1 MLMPTI
7 RIDDE
12 VFNGL
17 KKLAEPFTDSPGSV
31 IRRLLVEK
39 GILKD
44 APARMRR
51 PAQEEQ
57 VQIKALTPA
66 LTPQDAYEQFLLV
79 TLNEEFAGHGEKRA
93 VTRAVIE
100 KMVRHGFIGPA
111 DLELVATGE
120 TKAENTITWGRNAL
134 KNRGLIRRGSKRGV
148 WELSDDGREAARNIT
163 LPKPARR

>member
-1 MLMPTI
+1 MPTI

-12 VFNGL
+12 VFDGL

-39 GILKD
+39 GILKA
-44 APARMRR
+44 APAKFRR
-51 PAQEEQ
+51 LTPAKPEKT
-57 VQIKALTPA
+57 KALTSA
-66 LTPQDAYEQFLLV
+66 LTTQQSYELFLLV
-79 TLNEEFAGHGEKRA
+79 TLNEDFDGRGEKRA
-93 VTRAVIE
+93 VTRSVIQ
-100 KMVRHGFIGPA
+100 KMVRQGFIGPA

-148 WELSDDGREAARNIT
+148 WELSDEGRETAGNTT
-163 LPKPARR
+163 LPRPAKR